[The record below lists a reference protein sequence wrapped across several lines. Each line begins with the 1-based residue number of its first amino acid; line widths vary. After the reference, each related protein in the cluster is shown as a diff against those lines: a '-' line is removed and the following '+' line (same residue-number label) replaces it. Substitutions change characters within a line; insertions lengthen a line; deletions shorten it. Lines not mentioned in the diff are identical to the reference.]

1 MQRVRCAAARRVT
14 TAHSRTSL
22 PQKLSLS
29 PISAPSGGVSGSTTV
44 CSSFDAHRSMPN
56 DLMPRML
63 RGYVWHGRG
72 RERAQGRAAA
82 RVSLPRVVAP
92 SATTQAPS
100 QRQRAVPGGTF
111 GAPSRCQALLSPPCH
126 PFLRASFVLAGL
138 GLDSHLEVCEHE
150 HVAPQ
155 QLVLIA
161 VLDEAA
167 DDGAR
172 LLLAHV
178 HRLHVEA

>member
-1 MQRVRCAAARRVT
+1 
-14 TAHSRTSL
+14 
-22 PQKLSLS
+22 
-29 PISAPSGGVSGSTTV
+29 
-44 CSSFDAHRSMPN
+44 
-56 DLMPRML
+56 ML

-100 QRQRAVPGGTF
+100 QRQRAVPWRHLWCSLALPGVAL
-111 GAPSRCQALLSPPCH
+111 APMPPL
-126 PFLRASFVLAGL
+126 LRASFVLAGL

>member
-1 MQRVRCAAARRVT
+1 MNVAGVASKAAAPCSLARAAHSLTCSLRWGKYSRLMQRVRCAAARRVT

-111 GAPSRCQALLSPPCH
+111 GAPSRCQALPSPPCH
-126 PFLRASFVLAGL
+126 PFEGQLCARRPWPGF
-138 GLDSHLEVCEHE
+138 
-150 HVAPQ
+150 AP
-155 QLVLIA
+155 
-161 VLDEAA
+161 
-167 DDGAR
+167 
-172 LLLAHV
+172 
-178 HRLHVEA
+178 